1 MSVQQRLIFALLTLF
16 GLGWVLSAEAPRV
29 VTKEDYALAQKKYG
43 ALAVRRLEA
52 WQKLI
57 DNNQSKPER
66 LKLSLVNDF
75 FNLAQFIENK
85 NQTKKG
91 SHWSTPSELLMTD
104 SGGYEDFVVAKYFT
118 LKALG
123 VDESKIY
130 LTYVTSTRLKKSHM
144 VLTYFSSP
152 KSIPLVL
159 DSLTDRILPASD
171 RKDLIP
177 IYSFNG
183 NGLVLSQQRG
193 ASGNNDSMQEWN
205 RLLQKLNKP

>member
-1 MSVQQRLIFALLTLF
+1 MRQPLILFFTTLL

-29 VTKEDYALAQKKYG
+29 VSKEDYALAQKKYG
-43 ALAVRRLEA
+43 ALAVKRLEA
-52 WQKLI
+52 WQALI
-57 DNNQSKPER
+57 DNNQTKPER

-75 FNLAQFIENK
+75 FNLAEFIENK
-85 NQTKKG
+85 NQINKG
-91 SHWSTPSELLMTD
+91 GHWSTPSELLMTD
-104 SGGYEDFVVAKYFT
+104 AGGYEDFVVAKYFT

-123 VDESKIY
+123 VEEGKIY

-144 VLTYFSSP
+144 VLTYFRTP
-152 KSIPLVL
+152 KAVPLVL

-193 ASGNNDSMQEWN
+193 ATGNNDSMQEWN